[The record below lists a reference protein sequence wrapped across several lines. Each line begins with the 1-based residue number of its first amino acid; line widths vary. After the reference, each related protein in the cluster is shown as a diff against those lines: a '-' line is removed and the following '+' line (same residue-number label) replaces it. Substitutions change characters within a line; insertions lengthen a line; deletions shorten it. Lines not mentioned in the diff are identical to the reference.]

1 MTTMNEPIVVRELSS
16 QEISNQAKTGDVLPD
31 GSVLLWREDMNR
43 MGLDGLRRWLSEKVL
58 EERSTISVASDTE
71 TIQFRSLDE
80 ML

>member
-1 MTTMNEPIVVRELSS
+1 MNEPILVRELTS
-16 QEISNQAKTGDVLPD
+16 QEISIQAKTGDVLPD

-58 EERSTISVASDTE
+58 EDRSTISVATDQS
-71 TIQFRSLDE
+71 IHFRSLDE